1 MKKVTT
7 ILAAILLMAVGA
19 AAQKLSYQAVVRN
32 SSNELVP
39 NTALTVEV
47 SILDAVGAV
56 QYAET
61 HSATTNQNGLLVLT
75 IGDGTVTAGTTVADV
90 NWNGAAIQSV
100 VKNGGAVVAT
110 ITSPVNAVPYA
121 LQAGSSAGSLSQ
133 VNADWEATSGVA
145 EILHKPTIPT
155 TVAELTDAGDYVTD
169 AELASAGYLTS
180 ETDPTVPAWAKE
192 SVKPAYDYSEI
203 TNTPDLTPYLTAET
217 DPTVNDGTLTIT
229 LPDGTSETFTANQ
242 AGNTTV
248 AIPAPAAMTAEDL
261 LSLVSGMTEEQ
272 KEALRDALGVTGGG
286 SDPAT
291 FVCGT
296 SKMVDADGNE
306 YETVQIGT
314 QCWTKTNLRSTKDR
328 NGNLFI
334 NGMTAASGS
343 YNEYVDS
350 VVYIPTDAAWSE
362 NNSSVTYDEGT
373 FGYYYNWPA
382 AMLVCPA
389 GWHLPSDAEWNT
401 MEATVS
407 GSDWQTSYE
416 TSTDWRG
423 DHAGKLAGG
432 DDWQPSSTANAPGNT
447 TYSGWGTSGFSA
459 VPAGYCDGS
468 SFLYAGLWARFWSST
483 QRGGNYAWY
492 RHLYYHYANVLR
504 LDFAKY
510 YGSSVRCL
518 RDAEPGGEEPGGEEP
533 TSFNCGTSKMVD
545 ADGNE
550 YETVQIGT
558 QCWTK
563 TNLRSTKDRNGNLF
577 INGMTAASGSYNE
590 YVDSVVYIPTDAAWS
605 ENNSSVTY
613 DEGTFGYYYNW
624 PAAMLVCPAGW
635 HLPSD
640 AEWTQLET
648 YVSNA
653 QESTVYVYRCDQ
665 SDATSI
671 AKALASKTD
680 WKNGNGECY
689 PGDQSVKPNNATGFS
704 AVPAGGCVG
713 SSFSFAGNVATFWS
727 ATQNAS
733 YPLSA
738 YGRGLGYSTA
748 DVPRDSDSKDYGYS
762 VRCLRD

>member
-100 VKNGGAVVAT
+100 VKNGSIVVAT

-121 LQAGSSAGSLSQ
+121 LQAGNVSAMSVADLLALVGSM
-133 VNADWEATSGVA
+133 
-145 EILHKPTIPT
+145 
-155 TVAELTDAGDYVTD
+155 TD
-169 AELASAGYLTS
+169 AE
-180 ETDPTVPAWAKE
+180 KE
-192 SVKPAYDYSEI
+192 
-203 TNTPDLTPYLTAET
+203 
-217 DPTVNDGTLTIT
+217 
-229 LPDGTSETFTANQ
+229 Q
-242 AGNTTV
+242 
-248 AIPAPAAMTAEDL
+248 
-261 LSLVSGMTEEQ
+261 
-272 KEALRDALGVTGGG
+272 LRDALGVTGGG

-334 NGMTAASGS
+334 NGMTAALGS
-343 YNEYVDS
+343 YTEEVDS

-416 TSTDWRG
+416 TSTGWRG

-447 TYSGWGTSGFSA
+447 TYSGWGASGFSA
-459 VPAGYCDGS
+459 VPAGSCYGS
-468 SFLYAGLWARFWSST
+468 SFGSAGNNANFWSST
-483 QRGGNYAWY
+483 QYDSLNAWY
-492 RHLYYHYANVLR
+492 RYLVYGGASVGR
-504 LDFAKY
+504 DGGAKG
-510 YGSSVRCL
+510 YGCSVRCL
-518 RDAEPGGEEPGGEEP
+518 RD
-533 TSFNCGTSKMVD
+533 
-545 ADGNE
+545 
-550 YETVQIGT
+550 
-558 QCWTK
+558 
-563 TNLRSTKDRNGNLF
+563 
-577 INGMTAASGSYNE
+577 
-590 YVDSVVYIPTDAAWS
+590 
-605 ENNSSVTY
+605 
-613 DEGTFGYYYNW
+613 
-624 PAAMLVCPAGW
+624 
-635 HLPSD
+635 
-640 AEWTQLET
+640 
-648 YVSNA
+648 
-653 QESTVYVYRCDQ
+653 
-665 SDATSI
+665 
-671 AKALASKTD
+671 
-680 WKNGNGECY
+680 
-689 PGDQSVKPNNATGFS
+689 
-704 AVPAGGCVG
+704 
-713 SSFSFAGNVATFWS
+713 
-727 ATQNAS
+727 
-733 YPLSA
+733 
-738 YGRGLGYSTA
+738 
-748 DVPRDSDSKDYGYS
+748 
-762 VRCLRD
+762 